1 MHTLAVRLEIFATT
15 HVVLSHVPK
24 PSRWA
29 MTLAFGVAATGY
41 SVGSLGLLVKLI
53 KGDTH
58 TVCCKLELTIWAVLC
73 MHTACALA

>member
-1 MHTLAVRLEIFATT
+1 
-15 HVVLSHVPK
+15 
-24 PSRWA
+24 